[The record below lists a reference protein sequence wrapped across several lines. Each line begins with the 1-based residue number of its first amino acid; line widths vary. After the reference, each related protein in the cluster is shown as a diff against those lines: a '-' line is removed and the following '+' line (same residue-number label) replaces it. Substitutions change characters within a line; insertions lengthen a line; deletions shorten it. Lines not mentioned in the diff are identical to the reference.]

1 MDNLV
6 IQAYEK
12 ADTKNLYAI
21 TRILELLL
29 KRRYTTVDPRFL
41 DYDPSGGVHPAKQRP
56 DLFHRWVVA
65 RSGPRNYIKLPDR
78 KLM

>member
-12 ADTKNLYAI
+12 ASTKNFYAV

-29 KRRYTTVDPRFL
+29 KRRYTTVDPRFSITTRQVERIL
-41 DYDPSGGVHPAKQRP
+41 KNNGLTYTIGS
-56 DLFHRWVVA
+56 
-65 RSGPRNYIKLPDR
+65 
-78 KLM
+78 

>member
-29 KRRYTTVDPRFL
+29 KRRYTTVDPRFQITTRQVECIL
-41 DYDPSGGVHPAKQRP
+41 RNNGLTYSIGG
-56 DLFHRWVVA
+56 
-65 RSGPRNYIKLPDR
+65 
-78 KLM
+78 